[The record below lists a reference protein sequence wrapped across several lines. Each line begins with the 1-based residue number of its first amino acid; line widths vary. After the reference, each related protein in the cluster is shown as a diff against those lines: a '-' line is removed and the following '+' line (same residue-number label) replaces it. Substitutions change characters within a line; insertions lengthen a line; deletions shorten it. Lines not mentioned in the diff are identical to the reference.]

1 MKEEAMDFT
10 DQTLVCATCGQP
22 FSFTAREQAF
32 YREKGFQHTPKRC
45 RDCRRAKRAMQSEN
59 GDGVRH
65 GSGNGNRPRALRDPG
80 QPAATYSAVCS
91 ACGAEVELSFKPD
104 GVRPVYCRPCFDERR
119 RQPRA

>member
-1 MKEEAMDFT
+1 MDFT

-32 YREKGFQHTPKRC
+32 YRDKGFQHTPKRC
-45 RDCRRAKRAMQSEN
+45 RDCRRAKRAMQPDN
-59 GDGVRH
+59 GDGLRH
-65 GSGNGNRPRALRDPG
+65 GSGNGNGPRPS
-80 QPAATYSAVCS
+80 TYSAVCS

-104 GVRPVYCRPCFDERR
+104 GVRPVYWRPCFDERR